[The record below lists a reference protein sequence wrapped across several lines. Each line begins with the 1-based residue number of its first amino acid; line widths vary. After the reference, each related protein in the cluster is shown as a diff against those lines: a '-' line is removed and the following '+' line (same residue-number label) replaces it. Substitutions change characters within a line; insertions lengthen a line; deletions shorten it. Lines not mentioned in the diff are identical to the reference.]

1 MKKLLVIAL
10 SLMCMFVGI
19 TVVGCGGGGTNYTIT
34 LSESKVMVEEFS
46 TYQLSA
52 TVKDGETVLTDK
64 ILTWASNDTTI
75 ATVSADGLIKGV
87 SEGETTITCSLED
100 KTAVC
105 NVSVG
110 KYEIK
115 LELSRTDVQ
124 MSFEEGYTF
133 DLTATATKNG
143 ENINVTPTWS
153 SSNDKVA
160 TVENG
165 KVTVKGEGECF
176 ITVKTVDSNGFYVC
190 ARCKLLVG
198 SETTDA
204 DKNDVTAPDIDWAI
218 NG

>member
-1 MKKLLVIAL
+1 MKRLLVIAL
-10 SLMCMFVGI
+10 SLMCMIVGM
-19 TVVGCGGGGTNYTIT
+19 TVVGCGGGAPNYTIT
-34 LSESKVMVEEFS
+34 ISESNVMVEEYS
-46 TYQLSA
+46 TYKLSA
-52 TVKDGETVLTDK
+52 TVKDGTTVITDK
-64 ILTWASNDTTI
+64 TLTWASNDTTI
-75 ATVSADGLIKGV
+75 ATVSADGLVTGV
-87 SEGETTITCSLED
+87 SEGETTITCSLDD

-124 MSFEEGYTF
+124 MSYEKGYTF

-153 SSNDKVA
+153 TSNDKVA

-165 KVTVKGEGECF
+165 KVTITGEGECF
-176 ITVKTVDSNGFYVC
+176 ITAKTVDSNGFYVS
-190 ARCKLLVG
+190 ARCKLVVG
-198 SETTDA
+198 SERTDA
-204 DKNDVTAPDIDWAI
+204 DKNDVTAPDIDWVI